1 MTCLSLWYNDWP
13 LSRTFDSP
21 ASDWTYHPTVCFD
34 TWPCAWTRS
43 FTASASR
50 VAPLYIKTA
59 EALPATS
66 SDMTHVRRHWPQQW
80 LNPLWWQKRLSVYLH
95 RNSLLACPSAVCCAP
110 GSLKWRRLSSDAAS
124 CQEIVTKGGHIASTC
139 CCRHMGRIR
148 CRVFD
153 QSFFF
158 FSFFLRPA
166 SAAAAAGRAAALR
179 VWCLVIFDS
188 KCWEIKT
195 IHWLEWRFELF
206 HRLVTILSFDKPS
219 AQMRPTLFCVSFW
232 VLFLHLHTDGLHVQ
246 DKVSKQNP
254 PKKKAWDWVICWKKN
269 IVENISRSNPCALSL
284 GIVMLMC

>member
-1 MTCLSLWYNDWP
+1 MSCLSLWYNDWP

-34 TWPCAWTRS
+34 TWLCAWTRS
-43 FTASASR
+43 FTTSASR

-158 FSFFLRPA
+158 FLSFFVQPQQQQRLDVQLHWGFGVWWFLIQ
-166 SAAAAAGRAAALR
+166 SVGR
-179 VWCLVIFDS
+179 S
-188 KCWEIKT
+188 KPSIGWGED
-195 IHWLEWRFELF
+195 LF
-206 HRLVTILSFDKPS
+206 HRLVTILSFDKLS

>member
-1 MTCLSLWYNDWP
+1 MSCLSLWYNDWP

-34 TWPCAWTRS
+34 TWLCAWTRS
-43 FTASASR
+43 FTTSASR

-153 QSFFF
+153 QSFSFL
-158 FSFFLRPA
+158 SFFVQPQQQQRLDVQLHWGFGVWWFLIQSVGRSKPSIGWSEDLNCSTDLSLHWALTNPPHRCVQPCFVSHFGFYSYVCTLTGYTFKIRCRSRIHPRKRPETE
-166 SAAAAAGRAAALR
+166 LY
-179 VWCLVIFDS
+179 IE
-188 KCWEIKT
+188 KKT
-195 IHWLEWRFELF
+195 LWR
-206 HRLVTILSFDKPS
+206 ILSGAIP
-219 AQMRPTLFCVSFW
+219 
-232 VLFLHLHTDGLHVQ
+232 VL
-246 DKVSKQNP
+246 
-254 PKKKAWDWVICWKKN
+254 
-269 IVENISRSNPCALSL
+269 
-284 GIVMLMC
+284 